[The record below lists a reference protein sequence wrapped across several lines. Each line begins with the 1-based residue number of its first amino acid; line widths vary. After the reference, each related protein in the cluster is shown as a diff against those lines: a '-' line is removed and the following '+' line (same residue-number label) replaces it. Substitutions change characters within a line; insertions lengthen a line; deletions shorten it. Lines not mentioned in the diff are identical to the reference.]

1 MARQAILSMA
11 MRGKAFSLDH
21 RGWKAARKKKSCN
34 EDRFLR
40 KLLMALGATLRIPKS
55 PCTPFGKGGWGDLQ
69 TNSSKVAMTITIA
82 D

>member
-1 MARQAILSMA
+1 MT

-40 KLLMALGATLRIPKS
+40 KLLLALGATLRIPKS
-55 PCTPFGKGGWGDLQ
+55 TCTPFGKGGWGDLQ
-69 TNSSKVAMTITIA
+69 ANSSKVAMTITIA

>member
-1 MARQAILSMA
+1 MARQAILSMT

-69 TNSSKVAMTITIA
+69 TNSPEVAMTITIA